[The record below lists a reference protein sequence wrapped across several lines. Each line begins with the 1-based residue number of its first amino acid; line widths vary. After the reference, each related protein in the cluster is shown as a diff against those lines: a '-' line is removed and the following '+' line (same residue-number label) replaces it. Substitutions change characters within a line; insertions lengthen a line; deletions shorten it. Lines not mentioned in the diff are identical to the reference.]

1 MATKR
6 TRTEKKRP
14 RADSQKNKKAVALAV
29 AKNPMAS
36 TRELAKIAGVSK
48 GTVHNKLNELKQ
60 VKDEAILGICD
71 KDMEIVTKAQAE
83 ILRRLNSQKE
93 LTKMK
98 TSEISSVA
106 EASTKRYTIFRGNA
120 TDKN

>member
-48 GTVHNKLNELKQ
+48 GTVNNKLGELRQ
-60 VKDEAILGICD
+60 IKDEAILGICD
-71 KDMEIVTKAQAE
+71 KDMEIVTKAQKE

>member
-48 GTVHNKLNELKQ
+48 GTVNNKLGELRQ

-71 KDMEIVTKAQAE
+71 KDMEIVTKAQEE
-83 ILRRLNSQKE
+83 ILRRLKSNKE
-93 LTKMK
+93 LQKMK

>member
-1 MATKR
+1 
-6 TRTEKKRP
+6 
-14 RADSQKNKKAVALAV
+14 
-29 AKNPMAS
+29 
-36 TRELAKIAGVSK
+36 
-48 GTVHNKLNELKQ
+48 
-60 VKDEAILGICD
+60 
-71 KDMEIVTKAQAE
+71 MEIVTKAQEE
-83 ILRRLNSQKE
+83 ILRRLKSQKE

>member
-48 GTVHNKLNELKQ
+48 GTVHNKLGELKQ

-71 KDMEIVTKAQAE
+71 KDMEIVTKAQEE
-83 ILRRLNSQKE
+83 ILRRLNSNKE
-93 LTKMK
+93 LQKMK